1 MTQATLL
8 SKTTALQ
15 AFPAPNEENNNLN
28 QVLFL
33 DSVQVLSATCET
45 IISGITPA
53 EPFRS
58 ETKRNCNPH
67 RETRLNNARQARP
80 RQPKA
85 DLTRPIQDL

>member
-15 AFPAPNEENNNLN
+15 AFPVPNEENNNLN

-33 DSVQVLSATCET
+33 DSAQVSSATYET
-45 IISGITPA
+45 IISGITPN
-53 EPFRS
+53 EPLRS
-58 ETKRNCNPH
+58 ETKHSCNPQ

-80 RQPKA
+80 
-85 DLTRPIQDL
+85 